1 MRKVGRTCV
10 ESVEVIEV
18 PLHAVSPTKQP
29 QSAAHLPKT
38 IHKMHMLLSH
48 PGPAMTSAAD
58 PYLNQGKCVAVSRG
72 LIIALTKV
80 RVAPPRPE
88 GRVDDVTGTSSHVRP
103 AVEADESAFPVF
115 PAGSLPTE

>member
-1 MRKVGRTCV
+1 M
-10 ESVEVIEV
+10 
-18 PLHAVSPTKQP
+18 PLHAVGPTKQP
-29 QSAAHLPKT
+29 QSAAHLSKT
-38 IHKMHMLLSH
+38 KHKMHIAVEVEV
-48 PGPAMTSAAD
+48 GPVMTSAAGPCLD
-58 PYLNQGKCVAVSRG
+58 QGICVSVSRG
-72 LIIALTKV
+72 LIIALTRV